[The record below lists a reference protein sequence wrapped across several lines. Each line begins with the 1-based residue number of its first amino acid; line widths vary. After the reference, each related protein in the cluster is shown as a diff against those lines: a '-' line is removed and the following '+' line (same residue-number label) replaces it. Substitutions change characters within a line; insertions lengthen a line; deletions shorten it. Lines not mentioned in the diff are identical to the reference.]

1 MKIKYLLLSVFMLA
15 LWSCETDVLNPN
27 ETYPDPYL
35 EIDSGNTDFS
45 TFVSVGASIT
55 AGTTDGS
62 LFLAGQMN
70 SFPNILANVMSMAD
84 GGEFTQPYV
93 NDNVGGLTLFGNV
106 IAGPRLYFDGAGPA
120 TVNGTPSTEVSNIMP
135 GPYNNLGL
143 PGMNAIHALAP
154 GYGNLEGVAAG
165 LANPYFVRMASN
177 PGTSILE
184 DALTQMP
191 TFTSVWVG
199 NNDILGFAT
208 SGGVTPI
215 TDSSEFDFAI
225 SSIVGALAQAGAD
238 GIIGN
243 IPDIT
248 SIAFLNTVPYNA
260 VPLDQATADML
271 NGAFAVYNGA
281 LQLVQMMGMISAQ
294 EAAARTIVFAAGQN
308 AVTIEDSDLTN
319 LSVLGLPNLRMA
331 TAEDKIVLPAASVIG
346 TTVGGNPMQINGV
359 SVPLADNLVLTANEV
374 LEAQMAIASY
384 NGTISA
390 LASQYG
396 WAHFDANAALN
407 EVSTTG
413 LMMDDFTVT
422 GDLVFGGLF
431 GLDGVHPTARG
442 NAIIAKLMM
451 AEIDATYGSNLSDA
465 GLDIGDYPT
474 NYPNGL

>member
-15 LWSCETDVLNPN
+15 LWSCETDIVNPD
-27 ETYPDPYL
+27 EVYPDPYL
-35 EIDSGNTDFS
+35 EIDSGDTDFS

-70 SFPNILANVMSMAD
+70 SFPNILANVMSMAG

-93 NDNVGGLTLFGNV
+93 SDNVGGLTLFGNV
-106 IAGPRLYFDGAGPA
+106 IAGPRLFFNGAGPA
-120 TVNGTPSTEVSNIMP
+120 TVDGTPTTEVSNIMP
-135 GPYNNLGL
+135 GPYNNLGV

-154 GYGNLEGVAAG
+154 GYGNLEGVAVG
-165 LANPYFVRMASN
+165 LANPYFVRMASS
-177 PGTSILE
+177 PGTSILQ
-184 DALTQMP
+184 DALLQTP

-199 NNDILGFAT
+199 NNDALGFAT
-208 SGGVTPI
+208 SGGVTPL
-215 TDSSEFDFAI
+215 TDPSEFDFAI
-225 SSIVGALAQAGAD
+225 SSIVGALAQAGSD

-243 IPDIT
+243 VPDVT
-248 SIAFLNTVPYNA
+248 SIAYLNTVPYNA

-271 NGAFAVYNGA
+271 NQGFNVYNGG
-281 LQLVQMMGMISAQ
+281 LQLLSMMGMISGE
-294 EAAARTIVFAAGQN
+294 EAAARTILFAAGQN
-308 AVTIEDSDLTN
+308 AVTIEDSDLTD
-319 LSVLGLPNLRMA
+319 LSVLGLPNWRMA
-331 TAEDKIVLPAASVIG
+331 TADDKIVLPAASVIG
-346 TTVGGNPMQINGV
+346 TVVGGNPAQINGV

-374 LEAQMAIASY
+374 LEVQTITAAY

-390 LASQYG
+390 IASQFG

-407 EVSTTG
+407 EISTTG
-413 LMMDDFTVT
+413 LMMDDFTIT

-451 AEIDATYGSNLSDA
+451 TEIDATYGSNLSDA

>member
-271 NGAFAVYNGA
+271 NGAFAVYNGG

-359 SVPLADNLVLTANEV
+359 SVPLADNLVLTASEV
-374 LEAQMAIASY
+374 MEAQAAISSY
-384 NGTISA
+384 NATISA
-390 LASQYG
+390 MASQYG
-396 WAHFDANAALN
+396 WAHWDSHAVLN
-407 EVSTTG
+407 QVVTSG
-413 LMMDDFTVT
+413 YPMDTFNLTA
-422 GDLVFGGLF
+422 DLVFGGLF
-431 GLDGVHPTARG
+431 SLDGVHPTARG
-442 NAIIAKLMM
+442 NAMIAKLIM

>member
-184 DALTQMP
+184 DALIQMP

-199 NNDILGFAT
+199 NNDVLGFAT

-243 IPDIT
+243 VPDVT
-248 SIAFLNTVPYNA
+248 SIAYLNTVPYNA

-271 NGAFAVYNGA
+271 NGAFAVYNGG

-308 AVTIEDSDLTN
+308 AVTIEDNDLTN

-359 SVPLADNLVLTANEV
+359 SVPLADNLVLTASEV
-374 LEAQMAIASY
+374 MEAQAAISSY
-384 NGTISA
+384 NATISA
-390 LASQYG
+390 MASQYG
-396 WAHFDANAALN
+396 WAHWDSHAVLN
-407 EVSTTG
+407 QVVTSG
-413 LMMDDFTVT
+413 YPMDTFNLTA
-422 GDLVFGGLF
+422 DLVFGGLF
-431 GLDGVHPTARG
+431 SLDGVHPTARG
-442 NAIIAKLMM
+442 NAAIAKLIM

>member
-199 NNDILGFAT
+199 NNDVLGFAT

-271 NGAFAVYNGA
+271 NGAFAVYNGG

-359 SVPLADNLVLTANEV
+359 SVPLA
-374 LEAQMAIASY
+374 
-384 NGTISA
+384 
-390 LASQYG
+390 
-396 WAHFDANAALN
+396 
-407 EVSTTG
+407 
-413 LMMDDFTVT
+413 
-422 GDLVFGGLF
+422 
-431 GLDGVHPTARG
+431 
-442 NAIIAKLMM
+442 
-451 AEIDATYGSNLSDA
+451 
-465 GLDIGDYPT
+465 
-474 NYPNGL
+474 

>member
-308 AVTIEDSDLTN
+308 AVTIEDGDLTN

-359 SVPLADNLVLTANEV
+359 SVPLADNLVLTASEV
-374 LEAQMAIASY
+374 MEAQAAISSY
-384 NGTISA
+384 NATISA
-390 LASQYG
+390 MASQYG
-396 WAHFDANAALN
+396 WAHWDSHAVLN
-407 EVSTTG
+407 QVVTSG
-413 LMMDDFTVT
+413 YPMDTFNLTA
-422 GDLVFGGLF
+422 DLVFGGLF
-431 GLDGVHPTARG
+431 SLDGVHPTARG
-442 NAIIAKLMM
+442 NAVIAKLIM